1 MLRTKV
7 VKGALGLAALV
18 ALCATAVVHAQS
30 GGAAGGATGTTGAPT
45 TSNQGTSGQGAM
57 RQSGSGQGASGQSA
71 SGQSTSQGGQAG
83 ATASGGAKSGAA
95 LSAGDR
101 KMLMTMAMADMA
113 EIEMARM
120 AQSKSQNDQVKSFAQ
135 QMIDDHTKALTDVQ
149 QLAQT
154 RGVTL
159 PSGLDRAHRAK
170 ADKLA
175 KLSGDAFDQAY
186 MAQAGVSDHKKNH
199 SHLRTT
205 QSRARDPE
213 VKALA
218 ARTMPIV
225 GQHLNAAQQLHQNT
239 ARGRSGTQGTTGS
252 SPDRQQP
259 NQNQPGKQGGQ
270 DQGQQ
275 PTQPP
280 PGQ

>member
-1 MLRTKV
+1 MLRIKV
-7 VKGALGLAALV
+7 VKGALGLAAV
-18 ALCATAVVHAQS
+18 AALFATAVVHAQS
-30 GGAAGGATGTTGAPT
+30 GGTAGGATGTTGAPT
-45 TSNQGTSGQGAM
+45 TSNQGASGQG
-57 RQSGSGQGASGQSA
+57 A

-83 ATASGGAKSGAA
+83 TTASGGAKSGAA
-95 LSAGDR
+95 LSSGDR

-113 EIEMARM
+113 EIEMARL

-252 SPDRQQP
+252 SPERQQP
-259 NQNQPGKQGGQ
+259 QQNQPGKQGGQ

-275 PTQPP
+275 PTQQP